1 MKYLKIFRLESK
13 YGSSCIIC
21 AIDVVIKRI
30 LCKSAF
36 WWFCFDGKYFS
47 NCNYINILILTVFV
61 NYCTLDQLQSL
72 HLKCT
77 SCALPVVHLSLMIY
91 TINLNLQFSKL
102 FFLFRFGTMSDGNDS
117 DSSDG
122 FSDRK
127 SQNRK
132 KRIKKKASKSKT
144 PQEKWVLVPGGIILI
159 Q

>member
-91 TINLNLQFSKL
+91 TINLNLQIFKT
-102 FFLFRFGTMSDGNDS
+102 FFCS
-117 DSSDG
+117 DSEQCQTATILTVRMD
-122 FSDRK
+122 FQIVKARTERK
-127 SQNRK
+127 ELKRKHQNQKHLK
-132 KRIKKKASKSKT
+132 KS
-144 PQEKWVLVPGGIILI
+144 EF
-159 Q
+159 